1 MSSNPTQRPRW
12 QRWIIRHLYLYLAIV
27 AGISVAVS
35 ILLARGELARA
46 IEGFPLLT
54 AAAVLSLSTLN
65 YAIRFAKWD
74 RLLADSSIRIPRGS
88 SALIYFACL
97 SMVVTPARLG
107 ELYKLVFLRR
117 LHGVSPSR
125 SLPPLILERATD
137 VLALVA
143 LCAAQPFAGS
153 TRIAA
158 VAGTALLLI
167 GLGALL
173 AAPVTRRPF
182 IGMAARLPLLRSRA
196 ARVEQLIDGHTKLL
210 VPRSLAPN
218 LALSILAWWAECIGL
233 WLICR
238 GLGASL
244 SLGDATWIYATATL
258 LGNLTFLPGGLGG
271 TEVALKTLLQRVG
284 VGGSTA
290 LGATLLVRGATLWFA
305 VFLGLAVTLTGR
317 KHLHWREV
325 QADAAAES

>member
-1 MSSNPTQRPRW
+1 MSSNPTRRPRW
-12 QRWIIRHLYLYLAIV
+12 QRWIIRHLFLYLAIV

-35 ILLARGELARA
+35 ILLARDELAQA

-54 AAAVLSLSTLN
+54 GVAVLSLSTLN

-74 RLLADSSIRIPRGS
+74 RLLADSAIRIPRGS
-88 SALIYFACL
+88 SARIYFACL

-117 LHGVSPSR
+117 LHGISASR

-143 LCAAQPFAGS
+143 LCAAQPFAGP
-153 TRIAA
+153 TRFAA
-158 VAGTALLLI
+158 VAGAAVLLV
-167 GLGALL
+167 GLGAVL
-173 AAPVTRRPF
+173 AAPGTRKPL
-182 IGMAARLPLLRSRA
+182 IHVAARLPLLRTRA
-196 ARVEQLIDGHTKLL
+196 GRVEELIDGHARLL

-244 SLGDATWIYATATL
+244 AIGDATWIYAFGTL
-258 LGNLTFLPGGLGG
+258 VGNLTFLPGGLGG
-271 TEVALKTLLQRVG
+271 TEFALKTLLERAG
-284 VGGSTA
+284 VAGSA
-290 LGATLLVRGATLWFA
+290 AVPATLLVRGATLWFA
-305 VFLGLAVTLTGR
+305 VLLGLTVTLIGR
-317 KHLHWREV
+317 KHLHWSEV
-325 QADAAAES
+325 QADAAAEG